1 MYRLQTDF
9 RMRRRRLARRFSK
22 LSGFLAKGERKR
34 IHKLT
39 STRLIRGRLLS
50 WLEVR
55 EARELERLNRQA
67 QLQGRRATEAYLKL
81 LELVD
86 LKKDLVV
93 DSPRKFSAR
102 ADHMFNHETWDWSVQ
117 LMLSE
122 LRCLMELRA
131 SNDRRVKPLCEWL
144 ARLKVYDENWE
155 PVRVITKEGWA
166 INTVTRRNSEREL

>member
-1 MYRLQTDF
+1 
-9 RMRRRRLARRFSK
+9 MRRRRLARRFFK
-22 LSGFLAKGERKR
+22 LSGSSAKGERKR
-34 IHKLT
+34 INKLT
-39 STRLIRGRLLS
+39 SIRLIRGRLLS

-55 EARELERLNRQA
+55 EARELEKLNRQA
-67 QLQGRRATEAYLKL
+67 QREGRRATEAYLML
-81 LELVD
+81 LELVN

-122 LRCLMELRA
+122 MRCLMDLRA

-155 PVRVITKEGWA
+155 PVRLVSKDGWA
-166 INTVTRRNSEREL
+166 INTVTRRYSEREL